1 MVYEPI
7 FRTQLVF
14 QEDVLA
20 AARYFATIR
29 NNRLSPEEKLMLAVL
44 QNALECFQTYV
55 EGRTVRARN
64 LFAEAEGWLMKDSAK
79 DRFFSFENA
88 CETLRLNPDYVRKR
102 LRDWKSKR
110 CKSRPKMR
118 AVKQS
123 MAA

>member
-7 FRTQLVF
+7 LKTQLVF

-44 QNALECFQTYV
+44 QNALECFQKHV
-55 EGRTVRARN
+55 EGRTPRARN
-64 LFAEAEGWLMKDSAK
+64 LFAEAEQCIMKDRGK
-79 DRFFSFENA
+79 DRFFSFQNA
-88 CETLRLNPDYVRKR
+88 CEMLRLNPDYVRKC

-110 CKSRPKMR
+110 CKYRLKIR